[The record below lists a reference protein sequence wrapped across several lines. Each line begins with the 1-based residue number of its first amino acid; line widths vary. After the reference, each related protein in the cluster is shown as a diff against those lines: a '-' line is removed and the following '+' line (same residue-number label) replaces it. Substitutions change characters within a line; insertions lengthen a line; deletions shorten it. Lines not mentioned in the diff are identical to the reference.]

1 MKLKKFSY
9 KKVISTNLTAIRLI
23 RVGKSSGFVTSEIQS
38 KGRGQRGNKWIS
50 KYGNIFI
57 SVFFS
62 INQKISI
69 QNITK
74 KNLNIVKKIIRKYV
88 NKKIEI
94 KSPNDI
100 LIEKSKVCGILQE
113 TLFRDELKYLIV
125 GVGINLANT
134 PHIPNYPTT
143 YLNKYSKK
151 KINKLRII
159 NDLKLIFEKNIKNY
173 R

>member
-1 MKLKKFSY
+1 MKLKRFSY
-9 KKVISTNLTAIRLI
+9 KRLI

-88 NKKIEI
+88 NRKIEI
-94 KSPNDI
+94 KRPNDI

-113 TLFRDELKYLIV
+113 TLFKDESKYLII

-134 PHIPNYPTT
+134 PYIPNYPTN

-151 KINKLRII
+151 KINKI
-159 NDLKLIFEKNIKNY
+159 KLINKIKFFFENKYKGKNK
-173 R
+173 

>member
-62 INQKISI
+62 PF
-69 QNITK
+69 NI
-74 KNLNIVKKIIRKYV
+74 IAAQ
-88 NKKIEI
+88 
-94 KSPNDI
+94 PPFPGF
-100 LIEKSKVCGILQE
+100 SKHEPSV
-113 TLFRDELKYLIV
+113 
-125 GVGINLANT
+125 
-134 PHIPNYPTT
+134 
-143 YLNKYSKK
+143 
-151 KINKLRII
+151 
-159 NDLKLIFEKNIKNY
+159 
-173 R
+173 

>member
-62 INQKISI
+62 INQKSI
-69 QNITK
+69 C
-74 KNLNIVKKIIRKYV
+74 
-88 NKKIEI
+88 
-94 KSPNDI
+94 
-100 LIEKSKVCGILQE
+100 LIGGGS
-113 TLFRDELKYLIV
+113 
-125 GVGINLANT
+125 
-134 PHIPNYPTT
+134 
-143 YLNKYSKK
+143 
-151 KINKLRII
+151 
-159 NDLKLIFEKNIKNY
+159 
-173 R
+173 

>member
-94 KSPNDI
+94 KRPNDI

-113 TLFRDELKYLIV
+113 TLFKDESKYLRPDDTKK
-125 GVGINLANT
+125 NFTRPDRRKQTCFFLALLRKEKT
-134 PHIPNYPTT
+134 KTKEYDTKKRIS
-143 YLNKYSKK
+143 KYKK
-151 KINKLRII
+151 
-159 NDLKLIFEKNIKNY
+159 
-173 R
+173 

>member
-9 KKVISTNLTAIRLI
+9 KKVISTNSTALRLI

-94 KSPNDI
+94 KRPNDI

-113 TLFRDELKYLIV
+113 TLFKDESKYLII
-125 GVGINLANT
+125 GVVFTL
-134 PHIPNYPTT
+134 
-143 YLNKYSKK
+143 
-151 KINKLRII
+151 II
-159 NDLKLIFEKNIKNY
+159 NALYFVVDFSIFDDLLSYSNLEYGVQRFWYCSDWYLRN
-173 R
+173 RFS

>member
-9 KKVISTNLTAIRLI
+9 KKVISTNSTALRLI

-57 SVFFS
+57 SVFFNKS
-62 INQKISI
+62 KDIYSRYN
-69 QNITK
+69 K

-94 KSPNDI
+94 KRPNDI

-113 TLFRDELKYLIV
+113 TLFRDEFKILNNWSWNKLSKY
-125 GVGINLANT
+125 T
-134 PHIPNYPTT
+134 S
-143 YLNKYSKK
+143 YSKLS
-151 KINKLRII
+151 NYL
-159 NDLKLIFEKNIKNY
+159 LK
-173 R
+173 